1 MYREIR
7 AVQSTVE
14 ELQSHIRDALLAT
27 TTRETIEHAGRAQ
40 VSAVAAKEELD
51 RLLDPR
57 YRDDETS
64 FGEPRVD
71 RRFVDAATRALSV
84 VITEAEKVALGVDVE
99 SMRTRLIDFKTRAD
113 YADAY
118 LRIGVGTEGD
128 G

>member
-27 TTRETIEHAGRAQ
+27 TTREMIEHSGRAH
-40 VSAVAAKEELD
+40 VSATAAKEELD
-51 RLLDPR
+51 RLLAPL
-57 YRDDETS
+57 YRDEHPS
-64 FGEPRVD
+64 FGDPHVD
-71 RRFVDAATRALSV
+71 RRYVDAANRKLSV

-99 SMRTRLIDFKTRAD
+99 SMRTRLIDFKTCAD

-118 LRIGVGTEGD
+118 LRVAVGMEGD

>member
-7 AVQSTVE
+7 AVQSIVE
-14 ELQSHIRDALLAT
+14 ELQSHIRDALLST
-27 TTRETIEHAGRAQ
+27 STRDMIEHTGRAH

-51 RLLDPR
+51 RVLDDR
-57 YRDDETS
+57 YTEGESS

-71 RRFVDAATRALSV
+71 RRYVDAANRSLSV
-84 VITEAEKVALGVDVE
+84 VITEAEKVALGTDAE
-99 SMRTRLIDFKTRAD
+99 SMRARLIDFKSHAD

-118 LRIGVGTEGD
+118 LRVATGMEGD

>member
-14 ELQSHIRDALLAT
+14 ALQSHIRDALLST
-27 TTRETIEHAGRAQ
+27 STRDMIEHSGRAH

-51 RLLDPR
+51 RLLDSG
-57 YRDDETS
+57 YAEDESS

-71 RRFVDAATRALSV
+71 RRFVNAANRVLSI
-84 VITEAEKVALGVDVE
+84 VITEAEKVALGVDID
-99 SMRTRLIDFKTRAD
+99 SMRARLIDFKTPAD

-118 LRIGVGTEGD
+118 LRVAVGKESD
-128 G
+128 E

>member
-14 ELQSHIRDALLAT
+14 ALQSHIGDALLST
-27 TTRETIEHAGRAQ
+27 STRDMIEHTGRAH

-51 RLLDPR
+51 RLLGSRPTE
-57 YRDDETS
+57 DESS

-71 RRFVDAATRALSV
+71 PRFVEAANRALST
-84 VITEAEKVALGVDVE
+84 VITEAEKVALGIDIE
-99 SMRTRLIDFKTRAD
+99 SMRARLIDFKTRAD

-118 LRIGVGTEGD
+118 LRVAVGMERD

>member
-14 ELQSHIRDALLAT
+14 GLQSHIRDALLAT
-27 TTRETIEHAGRAQ
+27 STREMIEHAGRAH
-40 VSAVAAKEELD
+40 VSAAAAKEELD
-51 RLLDPR
+51 RLLGSG
-57 YRDDETS
+57 YSEDDST

-71 RRFVDAATRALSV
+71 RRFVDAANHALSV

-99 SMRTRLIDFKTRAD
+99 SMRARLIDFKTRAD

-118 LRIGVGTEGD
+118 LRVAVGMEAD